1 MTTEKTASDIAAI
14 ELVATRLQIVEPAA
28 RAALVGL
35 LQVRELSRGEYLLR
49 SGERARVTG
58 ILLSGLLREHFVT
71 PRGVER
77 TKAFILPMQL
87 TGSLADLL
95 STEPARAF
103 IVAERPS
110 RLVVAPYAQ
119 IRALESRFDDFRGHG
134 QRVAERL
141 VLAKAEREYELLC
154 LDAEE
159 RYAAFLAR
167 YPELDGQVAD
177 LHVASYLG
185 MTPVHLSRLRR
196 RRGQPA
202 ARTASVLAGSRGKR
216 T

>member
-1 MTTEKTASDIAAI
+1 MKQKTASDIAAI
-14 ELVATRLQIVEPAA
+14 DLVATRLQIVEPAA
-28 RAALVGL
+28 RAALIGL
-35 LQVRELSRGEYLLR
+35 LQVRELGRGEYLLR
-49 SGERARVTG
+49 GGERAISTG

-71 PRGVER
+71 PKGVER
-77 TKAFILPMQL
+77 TKSFILPMQV

-95 STEPARAF
+95 SPGPARAF
-103 IVAERPS
+103 IVAEKPS
-110 RLVVAPYAQ
+110 RLAVAPYAS
-119 IRALESRFDDFRGHG
+119 IRALETRFDDFRGHG

-159 RYAAFLAR
+159 RYEAFLRR

-177 LHVASYLG
+177 RHVASYLA

-196 RRGQPA
+196 RRRQPA
-202 ARTASVLAGSRGKR
+202 TRTASATAGSRGRR

>member
-1 MTTEKTASDIAAI
+1 MKQKTASDIAAI
-14 ELVATRLQIVEPAA
+14 ERVATRLQIVEPDA
-28 RAALVGL
+28 RAALIGVL
-35 LQVRELSRGEYLLR
+35 HVRELARGEYLLR
-49 SGERARVTG
+49 SGERALFIG

-71 PRGVER
+71 KRGVER
-77 TKAFILPMQL
+77 TKSFILPMQL

-95 STEPARAF
+95 SPEPARAF
-103 IVAERPS
+103 IVAEKPS
-110 RLVVAPYAQ
+110 RLVVAPYASV
-119 IRALESRFDDFRGHG
+119 RAFETRYADFRSHG

-159 RYAAFLAR
+159 RYAAFLQR

-177 LHVASYLG
+177 RHVASYLG

-196 RRGQPA
+196 RRRQPA
-202 ARTASVLAGSRGKR
+202 TRTTSALAGTRGRR